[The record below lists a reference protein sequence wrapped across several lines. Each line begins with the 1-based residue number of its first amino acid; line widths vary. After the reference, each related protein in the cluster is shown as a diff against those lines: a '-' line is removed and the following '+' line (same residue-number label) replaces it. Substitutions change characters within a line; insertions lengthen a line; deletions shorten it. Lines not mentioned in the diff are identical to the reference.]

1 MLRAMHFVQISWTA
15 QSLKQRVGPEG
26 CAGEQGERKASAV
39 ALSALP
45 IWAGQPS
52 PPEAFPADTMNRREG
67 TPRSLPGGWGST
79 L

>member
-1 MLRAMHFVQISWTA
+1 MLRAMRFVQISWTA
-15 QSLKQRVGPEG
+15 QSLKQRVGPER

-45 IWAGQPS
+45 IWAGQPFPS
-52 PPEAFPADTMNRREG
+52 EAFPTDTMNRREG
-67 TPRSLPGGWGST
+67 TPHSLPGGWGST